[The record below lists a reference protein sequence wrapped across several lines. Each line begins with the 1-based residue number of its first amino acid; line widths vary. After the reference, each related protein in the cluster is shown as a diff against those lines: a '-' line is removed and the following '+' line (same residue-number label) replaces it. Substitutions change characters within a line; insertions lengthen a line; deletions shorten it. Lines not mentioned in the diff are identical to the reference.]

1 MVVHLIA
8 YVLLAYLWGIMFP
21 MALLSWF
28 PIRPGSGLAAVQSF
42 LFKMTEPVLG
52 PVRRLI
58 PPVRAGGMGLDVS
71 FLIVFI
77 VGQILAAA
85 LLR

>member
-1 MVVHLIA
+1 MVIHIVA

-28 PIRPGSGLAAVQSF
+28 PIQPGTTLASVQSF
-42 LFKMTEPVLG
+42 LWRATEPVLA

-58 PPVRAGGMGLDVS
+58 PPVRAGGMGIDIS

-77 VGQILAAA
+77 VLQLLAAA